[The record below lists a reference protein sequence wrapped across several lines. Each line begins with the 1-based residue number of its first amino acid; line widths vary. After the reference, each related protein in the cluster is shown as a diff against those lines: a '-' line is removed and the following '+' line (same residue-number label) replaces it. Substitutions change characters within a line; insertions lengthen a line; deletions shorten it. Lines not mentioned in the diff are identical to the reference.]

1 MLGTE
6 NDYGDRDGK
15 LVKEGW
21 APGGGKDGKE
31 RAQADKEPRSRI
43 PHPQK
48 PSLIL
53 WGSKT

>member
-6 NDYGDRDGK
+6 NDYGDRGGK

-21 APGGGKDGKE
+21 APGGSKGE
-31 RAQADKEPRSRI
+31 EELAQADKEPY
-43 PHPQK
+43 PGHPQK